1 MQPEKS
7 KLASSNDEELRKLS
21 VELRMLEQTAE
32 TLQSRLSMINAVATD
47 LTYANMALENL
58 EKEKENAELLVPIG
72 GTSYI
77 RAKLDNPDRI
87 IVGLGAGVSAEKTR
101 QEAKEIVKKRLE
113 DLRKNQQAV
122 QQQFVQVAERINL
135 DRERFETMAAAM
147 REGKTSENV

>member
-1 MQPEKS
+1 
-7 KLASSNDEELRKLS
+7 LANNSEDGLRKLS

-32 TLQSRLSMINAVATD
+32 ALQSRLSMINAVATD

-58 EKEKENAELLVPIG
+58 DKEKENAELLVPIG

-101 QEAKEIVKKRLE
+101 QEAKEIIKKRLE
-113 DLRKNQQAV
+113 DLGKNQQAT
-122 QQQFVQVAERINL
+122 QQQFVQIAERINL

-147 REGKTSENV
+147 REGKTSQNV

>member
-1 MQPEKS
+1 MANNSE
-7 KLASSNDEELRKLS
+7 DGLRKLS

-32 TLQSRLSMINAVATD
+32 ALQSRLSMINAVATD

-58 EKEKENAELLVPIG
+58 DKEKENAELLVPIG

-101 QEAKEIVKKRLE
+101 QEAKEIIKKRLE
-113 DLRKNQQAV
+113 DLGKNQQAT
-122 QQQFVQVAERINL
+122 QQQFVQIAERINL

-147 REGKTSENV
+147 REGKTS

>member
-1 MQPEKS
+1 
-7 KLASSNDEELRKLS
+7 LASNNDEELRKLS

-58 EKEKENAELLVPIG
+58 DKEKENVELLVPIG

-77 RAKLDNPDRI
+77 RAKLDNPDNI
-87 IVGLGAGVSAEKTR
+87 IVGIGAGVSAEKTR
-101 QEAKEIVKKRLE
+101 QEAKEIIKKRLE
-113 DLRKNQQAV
+113 DLGKNQQAV

-147 REGKTSENV
+147 REGKTSQNV

>member
-21 VELRMLEQTAE
+21 AELRMLEQTAE
-32 TLQSRLSMINAVATD
+32 ALQSRLSMINAVATD

-58 EKEKENAELLVPIG
+58 DIEKENAELLVPIG

-77 RAKLDNPDRI
+77 RAKLDNPDKI

-101 QEAKEIVKKRLE
+101 QEAKEIIKKRLE
-113 DLRKNQQAV
+113 DLGKNQQAV
-122 QQQFVQVAERINL
+122 QQQFVQVADRINL

-147 REGKTSENV
+147 REGKTSQDV

>member
-1 MQPEKS
+1 
-7 KLASSNDEELRKLS
+7 
-21 VELRMLEQTAE
+21 MLEQTAE
-32 TLQSRLSMINAVATD
+32 ALQSRLSMINAVATD

-58 EKEKENAELLVPIG
+58 DKEKENAELLVPIG

-101 QEAKEIVKKRLE
+101 QEAKEIIKKRLE
-113 DLRKNQQAV
+113 DLGKNQQAT
-122 QQQFVQVAERINL
+122 QQQFVQIAERINL

-147 REGKTSENV
+147 REGKTS

>member
-1 MQPEKS
+1 
-7 KLASSNDEELRKLS
+7 LANNSEDGLRKLS

-32 TLQSRLSMINAVATD
+32 ALQSRLSIINAVATD

-58 EKEKENAELLVPIG
+58 DKEKENAELLVPIG

-101 QEAKEIVKKRLE
+101 QEAKEIIKKRLE
-113 DLRKNQQAV
+113 DLGKNQQAT
-122 QQQFVQVAERINL
+122 QQQFVQIAERINL

-147 REGKTSENV
+147 REGKTSQNV

>member
-1 MQPEKS
+1 
-7 KLASSNDEELRKLS
+7 LANNSEDGLRKLS

-32 TLQSRLSMINAVATD
+32 ALQSRLSMINAVATD

-58 EKEKENAELLVPIG
+58 DKEKEDAELLVPIG

-101 QEAKEIVKKRLE
+101 QEAKEIIKKRLE
-113 DLRKNQQAV
+113 DLGKNQQAT
-122 QQQFVQVAERINL
+122 QQQFVQIAERINL

-147 REGKTSENV
+147 REGKTS

>member
-1 MQPEKS
+1 MANNSE
-7 KLASSNDEELRKLS
+7 DGLRKLS

-32 TLQSRLSMINAVATD
+32 ALQSRLSMINAVATD

-58 EKEKENAELLVPIG
+58 DKEKEDAELLVPIG

-101 QEAKEIVKKRLE
+101 QEAKEIIKKRLE
-113 DLRKNQQAV
+113 DLGKNQQAT
-122 QQQFVQVAERINL
+122 QQQFVQIAERINL

-147 REGKTSENV
+147 REGKTS

>member
-1 MQPEKS
+1 
-7 KLASSNDEELRKLS
+7 LANNSEDGLRKLS

-32 TLQSRLSMINAVATD
+32 ALQSRLSMINAVATD

-58 EKEKENAELLVPIG
+58 DKEKENAELLVPIG

-77 RAKLDNPDRI
+77 RAKLDDPDRI

-101 QEAKEIVKKRLE
+101 QEAKEIIKKRLE
-113 DLRKNQQAV
+113 DLGKNQQAT
-122 QQQFVQVAERINL
+122 QQQFVQIAERINL

-147 REGKTSENV
+147 REGKTS

>member
-47 LTYANMALENL
+47 LTYASMALENL
-58 EKEKENAELLVPIG
+58 DREKENAELLVPIG

-77 RAKLDNPDRI
+77 RAKLDNPDKI
-87 IVGLGAGVSAEKTR
+87 IVGLGAGVSAEKNR
-101 QEAKEIVKKRLE
+101 QEAKEIIKKRLE
-113 DLRKNQQAV
+113 DLGKNQQAV

-147 REGKTSENV
+147 REGKTS